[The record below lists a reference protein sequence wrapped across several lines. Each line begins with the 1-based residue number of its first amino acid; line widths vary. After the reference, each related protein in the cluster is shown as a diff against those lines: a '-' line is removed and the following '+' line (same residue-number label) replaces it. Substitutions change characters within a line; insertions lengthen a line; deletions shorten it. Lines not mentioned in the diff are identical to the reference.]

1 MKYFFLDSSVINCK
15 SVPFIKYISNKKET
29 IIVIPNSVRKEKINS
44 EAIKQ
49 IFKMQ
54 NKKKNI
60 KIKNNFKLQICK
72 SEFIDFLF
80 RKENSGKRQIKVKD
94 FIILMEINYY
104 INKSENNNLFY
115 FLTEDLDLL
124 EMANYLFI
132 NYENFNCI
140 NFENKNELDMKLNE
154 KNGHIIC
161 EKGYCNE
168 CEACSQLEMINYNYI
183 NFFNKEINDSIEPII
198 YNEILLQEIK
208 LNYPEL
214 FYEIN
219 IDVKNIE
226 IKDIEITNIWQK
238 EYEFKC
244 EAKILWVLKSK
255 TQLDI
260 FVEEEKNEHII
271 VFKTLAIINDNFELL
286 QIKRTIP
293 WFF

>member
-1 MKYFFLDSSVINCK
+1 MQLCK
-15 SVPFIKYISNKKET
+15 ND
-29 IIVIPNSVRKEKINS
+29 
-44 EAIKQ
+44 
-49 IFKMQ
+49 
-54 NKKKNI
+54 
-60 KIKNNFKLQICK
+60 
-72 SEFIDFLF
+72 FIDFLF
-80 RKENSGKRQIKVKD
+80 TKQNSGKRQIKVKD

-124 EMANYLFI
+124 EMANYLFK

-140 NFENKNELDMKLNE
+140 NFKNKSELNMKLNE
-154 KNGHIIC
+154 NNRTIIC

-168 CEACSQLEMINYNYI
+168 CEACSQLEIINYNYI

-214 FYEIN
+214 FYEIEN
-219 IDVKNIE
+219 NEQNIE
-226 IKDIEITNIWQK
+226 IKDIEITNFWQK
-238 EYEFKC
+238 EEEFKC

-255 TQLDI
+255 SQLDI

-271 VFKTLAIINDNFELL
+271 VFKTLAIIDDNFELL